1 MRTLYWIIL
10 DGSSVLSM
18 NIASLNAVS
27 REGVAGVT
35 PETGSMCNDSPAL
48 TCPRTA
54 KQQRMVV
61 FIGLIFV
68 AERLSDGRRVI
79 GLS

>member
-1 MRTLYWIIL
+1 
-10 DGSSVLSM
+10 
-18 NIASLNAVS
+18 
-27 REGVAGVT
+27 VT